1 MTVLKALDALRREEP
16 FGGFC
21 ETLAA
26 LEQNSADAVSAVS
39 TLRAARE
46 AAKTVKAADFA
57 DQGLA
62 GPALG
67 AAIEAE
73 QIKRVGEIIK

>member
-26 LEQNSADAVSAVS
+26 LEQNSTDAVSAVS
-39 TLRAARE
+39 TLRAALEVAR
-46 AAKTVKAADFA
+46 TVKAADFT
-57 DQGLA
+57 DRDVA

>member
-1 MTVLKALDALRREEP
+1 MLRALDALRREEP

-26 LEQNSADAVSAVS
+26 LEQNSTAAVSAVS

-46 AAKTVKAADFA
+46 TAKTVNATDFT
-57 DQGLA
+57 DRGLA
-62 GPALG
+62 GPTLG
-67 AAIEAE
+67 AAIEAAQVE
-73 QIKRVGEIIK
+73 RIAELLH

>member
-1 MTVLKALDALRREEP
+1 MRYGERNLSGDSA
-16 FGGFC
+16 

-57 DQGLA
+57 DQSLA
-62 GPALG
+62 GPAVG

-73 QIKRVGEIIK
+73 QIKRVGEIIE

>member
-1 MTVLKALDALRREEP
+1 MRREEP

-26 LEQNSADAVSAVS
+26 LEQNSTDAVSAVS

-46 AAKTVKAADFA
+46 AAKTVKAADFTGR
-57 DQGLA
+57 GLA
-62 GPALG
+62 GPSLG
-67 AAIEAE
+67 AAIEAAQVE
-73 QIKRVGEIIK
+73 RIAELLH